1 MELTLDDV
9 TDEYVVTKQFKNQNE
24 FSLYIEDRSRI
35 NKTTYLEA
43 VIQYCNESSIDPEAI
58 KSLIGPQLK
67 DRIRIDAEE
76 SNLMKK
82 RTSLEF

>member
-35 NKTTYLEA
+35 NKTTYLET
-43 VIQYCNESSIDPEAI
+43 VIQYCDESSIDPEAI